1 MARGAWIRNL
11 LLLPS
16 LANPFVRVV
25 FDDRRYRV
33 YPWQSINGET
43 TTMPEWPSAAPDI
56 AAEDQRAKMVAI
68 IIALAGSA
76 LASFGALVV
85 VGMLAKAA
93 WDRGGAT
100 GGGGGRAPPSSSSS
114 SVDTPLRSED
124 VKRRQAHG
132 GGPPFGMDG
141 AIEMS
146 SRLGYEKVCCVEEG
160 QVADG

>member
-1 MARGAWIRNL
+1 MDPQEYVSVERGAWIRNL

-56 AAEDQRAKMVAI
+56 AAEDQRAKVVAI
-68 IIALAGSA
+68 SIALAG
-76 LASFGALVV
+76 GALVV
-85 VGMLAKAA
+85 VGMLAKEA

-100 GGGGGRAPPSSSSS
+100 GGGARGRHA
-114 SVDTPLRSED
+114 
-124 VKRRQAHG
+124 
-132 GGPPFGMDG
+132 
-141 AIEMS
+141 
-146 SRLGYEKVCCVEEG
+146 
-160 QVADG
+160 